1 MAKWDSRVK
10 MKLVMSMAE
19 QKELEAK
26 GIMGVFRQLT
36 PYEKGLIITI
46 YAIIISVTIVSFIAA
61 FYVGIAYAAL
71 GGLGLV
77 CYVLGLRHGADADHI
92 SAIDNTTRKLLQEDK
107 RPLTVGTWFSLGHS
121 TIVVCMIILLIFAT
135 KAITAAIPGIQAGG
149 NIIGTLVSGFFLFAI
164 GIINVIIVSEIYHV
178 FKGLRDG
185 TIKQSELDTELNKK
199 GWITSK
205 FQYLFKLVARPYQ
218 MYPVGVLFGLGF
230 DTSTEVMLIGLSVG
244 LGMTSAIPIWTI
256 LVLPLMFTCG
266 MVFTDTTDGVMMRL
280 AYGWAFQN
288 PIRKIYYNL
297 TITIM
302 SVMVAFVVGGIE
314 IMQIVSQEL
323 DWTAGFWI
331 WLQNLDFETL
341 GFGIIALFI
350 GSWIVAMA
358 YYNYKGYE
366 TKEIRR
372 EELPPV
378 Q

>member
-1 MAKWDSRVK
+1 
-10 MKLVMSMAE
+10 MAE

-26 GIMGVFRQLT
+26 GIREVFRQLT
-36 PYEKGLIITI
+36 PYEKGLIVTI
-46 YAIIISVTIVSFIAA
+46 YAIIIGVTVISFIAA

-121 TIVVCMIILLIFAT
+121 TIVVCMIIALIFAT

-149 NIIGTLVSGFFLFAI
+149 NIIGTLVSGGFLFAI

-185 TIKQSELDTELNKK
+185 TIKQSDLDAELNKK

-244 LGMTSAIPIWTI
+244 LGMTSTIPIWTI

-302 SVMVAFVVGGIE
+302 SVMVAFIVGGIE
-314 IMQIVSQEL
+314 ILQIVSQEL
-323 DWTAGFWI
+323 NWTAGFWI

-350 GSWIVAMA
+350 GSWIAAMA

-366 TKEIRR
+366 TKGILR
-372 EELPPV
+372 EELPPM